1 MRLRLTAGVVAAVAF
16 LMTATPARADNGR
29 SAEVRTVELR
39 DRCDPATFNAVLGN
53 GACVPHKDARV
64 TLDELLEKLNP
75 VDFGH
80 DGWRNNPDKTEIRKG
95 DSLKV
100 TVRGGEAHSFTE
112 VASFGPGCVDD
123 LNLPLGLGPG
133 PGPEVCGPL
142 FATLIPAGANVTIA
156 NLSPG
161 THRFM
166 CIIHPWMKTTVDVR
180 NS

>member
-1 MRLRLTAGVVAAVAF
+1 MRLRLMAGAVAAIAF
-16 LMTATPARADNGR
+16 LMTATPARADSGR
-29 SAEVRTVELR
+29 SAEVRTVEVR
-39 DRCDPATFNAVLGN
+39 DKCDPATFNAALG
-53 GACVPHKDARV
+53 GPVCAPHKDAGV
-64 TLDELLEKLNP
+64 TFDEFLEKLNP

-80 DGWRNNPDKTEIRKG
+80 DGWRNNPDETTIRRG

-100 TVRGGEAHSFTE
+100 TNRGGEAHSFTE
-112 VASFGPGCVDD
+112 VAAFGPGCVDD

-133 PGPEVCGPL
+133 PGIDVCGPL
-142 FATLIPAGANVTIA
+142 FGALIPPGGNVTVA